1 MEISLDI
8 LIITIY
14 VLMIIILYLPI
25 DNLKKILI
33 NTNILFYNFLHFF
46 SFFIL
51 TDFYYYYYYFYSL
64 IFIYYYHFLTV
75 N

>member
-25 DNLKKILI
+25 DNLKKIIVKFI
-33 NTNILFYNFLHFF
+33 NKKNVPYRISFISLFFF
-46 SFFIL
+46 FFKKKL
-51 TDFYYYYYYFYSL
+51 
-64 IFIYYYHFLTV
+64 
-75 N
+75 